1 MKFRKVIS
9 VSVATALGLVFQTLG
24 VDGTAITVAW
34 RSGAQDWGCSPA
46 GAPEC
51 GGIFRGQLV
60 RYTIA
65 GNASANRQVIID
77 RDRALVSYP
86 AFNVQGTKIAFYRDR
101 KTVVNNKVVDAGK
114 CYIAVANADGSGI
127 TNLAAINDLPDEEC
141 ALDWPAGNWIYYVNP
156 KAGTNPWDRPSRDIW
171 RVNTTNPSQN
181 EFVVS
186 EQSEF
191 RRFSLSLDAKHM
203 GCQLLNVGGSY
214 LKSFPGLVEEHN
226 NCGCNGA
233 GSASGKY
240 MVNYCG
246 WHGQIH
252 FTTTSGE
259 VAGKVITVSQLEQ
272 WSGKNNICT
281 ATSGE
286 IESGCGGEL
295 MVWSVNSDKWSCHWP
310 GVDGWADGM
319 SHGTNFV
326 LVNWVDN
333 QAICLT
339 NYSRIVD
346 GNPGGSGVISFGE
359 YSGDFWISGHAGK
372 YETATGQWIDIPGYT
387 TEAGPS
393 LLSHGHGIRTV
404 EVRDG
409 VVRVAIDGN
418 ALCNVEIVTTQGR
431 VVKAMRASNAA
442 AFGADG
448 LPRGTYLAR
457 VRTGGMSDALR
468 FTID

>member
-1 MKFRKVIS
+1 M
-9 VSVATALGLVFQTLG
+9 ALGLVFQTFG

-34 RSGAQDWGCSPA
+34 RSGGLDWGCTPP

-65 GNASANRQVIID
+65 GNASTNRQVIID

-101 KTVVNNKVVDAGK
+101 KTVVNNKVVDAGQ
-114 CYIAVANADGSGI
+114 CHIAIANADGSGI

-156 KAGTNPWDRPSRDIW
+156 KAGVNPWDRPSKDIW
-171 RVNTTNPSQN
+171 RVNATNPSQN

-186 EQSEF
+186 EQDVF
-191 RRFSLSLDAKHM
+191 RRFSLSLDSKHM
-203 GCQLLNVGGSY
+203 GDQMVNTGGSY
-214 LKSFPGLVEEHN
+214 IKSFPGLVEEHN

-233 GSASGKY
+233 VSASGKY

-246 WHGQIH
+246 GHGLIF
-252 FTTTSGE
+252 FTTSSGALGE
-259 VAGKVITVSQLEQ
+259 RQITVSQLEQ

-281 ATSGE
+281 SLTSGD
-286 IESGCGGEL
+286 CGGEL

-319 SHGTNFV
+319 PHGTNFV
-326 LVNWVDN
+326 LVNWVDG

-339 NYSRIVD
+339 NYARIVD
-346 GNPGGSGVISFGE
+346 PAVQGSGVISYGE
-359 YSGDFWISGHAGK
+359 YSGDFWISGHNGK
-372 YETATGQWIDIPGYT
+372 YETDAGQWIDIPGYT

-393 LLSHGHGIRTV
+393 LLSHGHGIRMV

-418 ALCNVEIVTTQGR
+418 AQCDVEIVTMQGR
-431 VVKAMRASNAA
+431 VIKTMRASGSA
-442 AFGADG
+442 AFGAGG

-468 FTID
+468 FMID